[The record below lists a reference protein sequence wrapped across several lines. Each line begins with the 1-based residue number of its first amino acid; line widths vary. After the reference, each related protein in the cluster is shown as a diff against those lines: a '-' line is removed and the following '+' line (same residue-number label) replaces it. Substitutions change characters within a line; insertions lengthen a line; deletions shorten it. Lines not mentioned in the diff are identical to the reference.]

1 VRAVIDAGEI
11 AADPQRLAGLQLGRQ
26 SCKAFPLL
34 YGEAW
39 ARKFQCRHLVASL
52 SMVLPPSAW
61 PFKGVRTTQIV
72 VAGPTIALRFWP
84 RQTNDIA
91 GRLQEVCS
99 KQQFE

>member
-1 VRAVIDAGEI
+1 
-11 AADPQRLAGLQLGRQ
+11 
-26 SCKAFPLL
+26 
-34 YGEAW
+34 
-39 ARKFQCRHLVASL
+39 
-52 SMVLPPSAW
+52 MVLPPSAW